1 MRTPAIIA
9 RIGAATILAAT
20 LLALAP
26 PASSA
31 AASIVSLDPARGPV
45 GATIAIGGA
54 GFTGASAVRV
64 GGASAG
70 FTVESDD
77 RITASVPAGAVTGPV
92 EVDTA
97 DGTVASTDPF
107 VVLPNIVLV
116 MTDDQRWDTL
126 PYMATVTNGILDR
139 GVTFTNTFATNPLCC
154 PSRVTFLTGRY
165 SHDTG
170 VWTDVGPYGGF
181 SSFVGDANTIATTL
195 DAAGYDTALIGK
207 YLNGYR
213 VTDGAYVPPGWDR
226 WRAFATNASY
236 YDYALSLDGTGT
248 EAHGSL
254 PKDYSTDVLAD
265 DAVAFIET
273 ASPQDPLFLWFA
285 PFGPHA
291 PSTPAP
297 RDAGSLAG
305 IAPWRPPSYDEHD
318 VSDKPAYMAALPR
331 LRPAARARLDA
342 FRQQQLEALLSIDE
356 AVARLGQALVDT
368 GRLGDTIVVFTSDNG
383 GLHVPEGGHARITHN
398 RPFRAG
404 KGFLYEGGLRVP
416 LIVRWLGKVPAGQVM
431 DRPVVNTDW
440 LPTLLELAG
449 LPVPSDLDGV
459 SFAGLLTG
467 QSREEA
473 RRLFW
478 HFPHY
483 TNQGSRPAGAVREGD
498 WKFIEDYEDGRI
510 ELYNLARDLAE
521 VHDLSAQEPE
531 RVGRLREA
539 LEAWRQAAGAQ
550 TNTPNPHF
558 QADLG
563 RPLYVD
569 FDASRF
575 DPSAADGALW
585 ERIQIWRKAMN
596 AVLSTARKP

>member
-70 FTVESDD
+70 FTVEADD

-383 GLHVPEGGHARITHN
+383 LLWGEHR
-398 RPFRAG
+398 FR
-404 KGFLYEGGLRVP
+404 
-416 LIVRWLGKVPAGQVM
+416 GKVVPYEESIRIPLVIRWDRLPATPRV
-431 DRPVVNTDW
+431 DTSLVLNLD
-440 LPTLLELAG
+440 LPGTLAEAAGTQLAGTEGRSLLPLLEGTPATG
-449 LPVPSDLDGV
+449 P
-459 SFAGLLTG
+459 FGLLLEHYGEGAPSYCGIRTKRAAFVHYATG
-467 QSREEA
+467 EEEYYRLGNDPFELTNRVASTRWTTQIAALRDIA
-473 RRLFW
+473 R
-478 HFPHY
+478 
-483 TNQGSRPAGAVREGD
+483 
-498 WKFIEDYEDGRI
+498 
-510 ELYNLARDLAE
+510 ARCY
-521 VHDLSAQEPE
+521 
-531 RVGRLREA
+531 
-539 LEAWRQAAGAQ
+539 
-550 TNTPNPHF
+550 
-558 QADLG
+558 
-563 RPLYVD
+563 PLPPD
-569 FDASRF
+569 MSPF
-575 DPSAADGALW
+575 
-585 ERIQIWRKAMN
+585 
-596 AVLSTARKP
+596 